1 VLQGLLTL
9 LSHRWRDTDA
19 LFAKALADTVVAL
32 FYDND
37 NGGFYFAG
45 TDQPALIF
53 NPKPSFDE
61 ALPPG
66 NAVLTQALVQ
76 LGQLLGDTTYLDAA
90 TNTLRWARA
99 AMERYPANH
108 CGLISALQFD
118 ANALTVVLRGPLD
131 EMTQWRDALI
141 SGYSPWLKIYCL
153 PYDIGGPVPDYL
165 PGLVSAATRAEVSA
179 FVFADG
185 QASQPI
191 SELTAL
197 KQALGLT

>member
-1 VLQGLLTL
+1 
-9 LSHRWRDTDA
+9 
-19 LFAKALADTVVAL
+19 
-32 FYDND
+32 
-37 NGGFYFAG
+37 
-45 TDQPALIF
+45 
-53 NPKPSFDE
+53 
-61 ALPPG
+61 
-66 NAVLTQALVQ
+66 
-76 LGQLLGDTTYLDAA
+76 
-90 TNTLRWARA
+90 
-99 AMERYPANH
+99 M
-108 CGLISALQFD
+108 
-118 ANALTVVLRGPLD
+118 VLRGPLD